1 MEDDQRMTDWDDRPA
16 IQLTGLGQQAYDILT
31 WVQQDIAG
39 RVAEGQDKLAPL
51 VAAAAGDAAAWAE
64 VSGVATIL
72 ERYAD
77 AP

>member
-1 MEDDQRMTDWDDRPA
+1 MTDWDDGPA
-16 IQLTGLGQQAYDILT
+16 IQLTGPGQQAYDVLA

-51 VAAAAGDAAAWAE
+51 VAAAADDDAARAE